1 MLFARLWDMFAI
13 ALITILTASMLMEFL
28 FPSAN
33 AISSGGIG
41 LSMVAGIY
49 GNSWIERRLKKSGYS
64 LIHDTRSVRK
74 TGVDAIEG
82 SLIGEIW
89 RGNTSAVLRMIEA
102 GVDINETNSEGQT
115 PLDVASIRGDISTI
129 LALLSKGAEGRLA

>member
-1 MLFARLWDMFAI
+1 S
-13 ALITILTASMLMEFL
+13 T
-28 FPSAN
+28 N

-82 SLIGEIW
+82 SFIGEIW
-89 RGNTSAVLRMIEA
+89 RGNTFAVLRMIEA